1 MTSPGVADLDP
12 LQSGERGCLLKYTT
26 QQEQKLKSHPITKQ
40 KALTAIFCYPTR
52 LQCLCLQLPHSRLC
66 IFSLLWESSVFTGVP
81 APPALYATCEE
92 PVCKAAQVSHRG
104 SAWLLLLRTAA
115 TGSTIAHY

>member
-1 MTSPGVADLDP
+1 M
-12 LQSGERGCLLKYTT
+12 
-26 QQEQKLKSHPITKQ
+26 
-40 KALTAIFCYPTR
+40 AICCYPTI
-52 LQCLCLQLPHSRLC
+52 LQCLCLQLPRSRLC
-66 IFSLLWESSVFTGVP
+66 IFSSLWKSSVFTGVP

-104 SAWLLLLRTAA
+104 SAWLRLRLLLRTAA